1 MLIFPTSRVYY
12 RRFAVANQEA
22 RNKSITQPQP
32 PPFTSIISIFIAKM
46 HCISY
51 FPRITPKTKSEIT
64 AHKSINYVVESY
76 FIIKSC
82 NKKEIEV
89 GRLDSAKTYKTK

>member
-1 MLIFPTSRVYY
+1 MLIFPRSRVYC
-12 RRFAVANQEA
+12 RRFVVATQEA

-51 FPRITPKTKSEIT
+51 FPHITPKTKSEIT
-64 AHKSINYVVESY
+64 DHKSINYVVESY
-76 FIIKSC
+76 FIIKAC
-82 NKKEIEV
+82 NKKETEV